1 MRRRVHP
8 QRKPSRRRRSQIGS
22 RTCRPTH
29 CSTPRST
36 GARDDR
42 QPPALV
48 RELCASRLLPGGIAW
63 IPPRHARSA
72 GSWVRPGRRF
82 FRRPSRRRTRRS
94 IRARRRRTTSRA
106 AAGSDQS
113 AHPRGTARSA
123 TAGAGEEDPRGS
135 PRPVRAGASR
145 RPGAFR
151 EGNRGS
157 PRSHTRG
164 AAAGSAT
171 VLRRFCRSTR
181 TARPRRT
188 RRTAMTPM
196 MTTRTRATTTLLVAG
211 IIVTLA
217 ATGTVHLTSQR
228 RDADIAIDG
237 RYDDWYGSLQ
247 PLGDAPVSVQ
257 ALNDDTYLY
266 LRLTASDPSTRME
279 IVRRGFTVWF
289 DPAGGT
295 KKKLGIRYPVVE
307 EGAGASEE
315 GHGRGGRGRRGGEHP
330 AGDTEQRDDIHV
342 SDRVDI
348 LGPGKDDAR
357 SLTREHLPGLAV
369 ALHLQEGVLQY
380 ELRVPLARTTEQP
393 YGLETQGGKT
403 IGVGFETGKMPSH
416 SSPQGGRGGGFGGG
430 GGSGGR
436 GGGMGHAGGGM
447 GHGGGGGGA
456 EEQGGQPR
464 KPLKAWAT
472 IAIAPPAR

>member
-1 MRRRVHP
+1 
-8 QRKPSRRRRSQIGS
+8 
-22 RTCRPTH
+22 
-29 CSTPRST
+29 
-36 GARDDR
+36 
-42 QPPALV
+42 
-48 RELCASRLLPGGIAW
+48 
-63 IPPRHARSA
+63 
-72 GSWVRPGRRF
+72 
-82 FRRPSRRRTRRS
+82 
-94 IRARRRRTTSRA
+94 
-106 AAGSDQS
+106 
-113 AHPRGTARSA
+113 
-123 TAGAGEEDPRGS
+123 
-135 PRPVRAGASR
+135 
-145 RPGAFR
+145 
-151 EGNRGS
+151 
-157 PRSHTRG
+157 
-164 AAAGSAT
+164 
-171 VLRRFCRSTR
+171 
-181 TARPRRT
+181 
-188 RRTAMTPM
+188 MTPM

-307 EGAGASEE
+307 EGAGGGGE
-315 GHGRGGRGRRGGEHP
+315 GHERGGRGRPSGEHP
-330 AGDTEQRDDIHV
+330 AGDIEQRDDILV
-342 SDRVDI
+342 PDRVDV

-357 SLTREHLPGLAV
+357 SLTRDHLPGVAV
-369 ALHLQEGVLQY
+369 ALHLQQGVLQY
-380 ELRVPLARTTEQP
+380 ELRVPLARTTAQP
-393 YGLETQGGKT
+393 YALETQGGKT

-416 SSPQGGRGGGFGGG
+416 SSPEGGRGGGFGGG

-436 GGGMGHAGGGM
+436 GGGMGHGGGGM
-447 GHGGGGGGA
+447 GRGGGGG
-456 EEQGGQPR
+456 EEHGGQPP